1 MGLPNLL
8 NDVPRYDIKLPSA
21 STEVKIRPFLVKEQK
36 VLMIAAE
43 TKDPREIVKS
53 MIDCVKSCVEGANV
67 QELPTHDLDYAFL
80 KIRSKSVGEKANIIT
95 KCQSCQADN
104 SVSID
109 LEKIEFSEDKTNKDI
124 KLSDK
129 IILKMKQ
136 PTYSDMLKNEKL
148 FTGDLT
154 PTETLFETMFLCMDS
169 VQNEDENIMLKD
181 ESREDLE
188 NFVNTFSNDQLQ
200 KVTDYIEGLPRV
212 QHSQDYEC
220 ASCSSK
226 NTFSMRG
233 VQDFF

>member
-1 MGLPNLL
+1 
-8 NDVPRYDIKLPSA
+8 
-21 STEVKIRPFLVKEQK
+21 
-36 VLMIAAE
+36 
-43 TKDPREIVKS
+43 
-53 MIDCVKSCVEGANV
+53 
-67 QELPTHDLDYAFL
+67 
-80 KIRSKSVGEKANIIT
+80 
-95 KCQSCQADN
+95 
-104 SVSID
+104 
-109 LEKIEFSEDKTNKDI
+109 
-124 KLSDK
+124 
-129 IILKMKQ
+129 
-136 PTYSDMLKNEKL
+136 MLKNEKL